1 MKRFA
6 NPDRAVIEG
15 IGPYFIV
22 DELPMTWTDGEISK
36 HIERVLDSI
45 APSLLWYCEDPTEE
59 EELLKR
65 LRGIEQSPMSWSDLV
80 MRIGAIGNYDFRD
93 TPDGLVAI
101 SRICGAIAD
110 RMQELRLK
118 SDDTT
123 D

>member
-45 APSLLWYCEDPTEE
+45 VSHPGHRS
-59 EELLKR
+59 R
-65 LRGIEQSPMSWSDLV
+65 LRAAASP
-80 MRIGAIGNYDFRD
+80 N
-93 TPDGLVAI
+93 P
-101 SRICGAIAD
+101 
-110 RMQELRLK
+110 
-118 SDDTT
+118 
-123 D
+123 